1 MNNLQR
7 NEKEY
12 CQLCGQHL
20 GLHDYIAASATEP
33 EEQLCPVEDPEAY
46 NPFDDTHDLPRP
58 AGDTWEYLDIQF

>member
-33 EEQLCPVEDPEAY
+33 EEQLCPVEYPGEY
-46 NPFDDTHDLPRP
+46 TFDETQTLPRK
-58 AGDTWEYLDIQF
+58 AGDIWENLDVQF